1 MEKIDFSDGVELTI
15 NTTQQEVLIILRKAL
30 QEVELEE
37 WGILRVERVDHHSGA
52 AFSILL
58 HTDRGSGSLGLI
70 FLEQQGLRTSLR
82 IPPGRGSTVPFT
94 SFAMDP
100 EGVLFSRYL
109 VVVAKTLMEL
119 GLTEID
125 WPKRWLGLL
134 APYTARGTQLNGDR

>member
-1 MEKIDFSDGVELTI
+1 MDRIDFGDGVEITI
-15 NTTQQEVLIILRKAL
+15 NTTQQKAL
-30 QEVELEE
+30 AILGKALEEVELEE

-52 AFSILL
+52 ALSVLL

-70 FLEQQGLRTSLR
+70 FLEQRGLKTSLR

-100 EGVLFSRYL
+100 EGIFFSRYL
-109 VVVAKTLMEL
+109 VAVAKILMQL
-119 GLTEID
+119 GLTEVD

-134 APYTARGTQLNGDR
+134 APHTAKETQLNGDR